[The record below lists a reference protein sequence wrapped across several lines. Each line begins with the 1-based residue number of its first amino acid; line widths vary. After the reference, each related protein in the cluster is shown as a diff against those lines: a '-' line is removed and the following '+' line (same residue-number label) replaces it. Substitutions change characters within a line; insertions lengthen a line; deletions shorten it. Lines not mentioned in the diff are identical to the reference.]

1 MGGSLCLALILG
13 ACGVLPA
20 STADK
25 KRDQAVVDSSVVQS
39 LQRQIKEREKRIA
52 ELEAQLD
59 ALKVIDQDM
68 EQRRKSSRSPAT
80 LTPAATDQFP

>member
-1 MGGSLCLALILG
+1 MALILD
-13 ACGVLPA
+13 ACGMLPA
-20 STADK
+20 GTVDK
-25 KRDQAVVDSSVVQS
+25 KRDPAVVDSSVVQS

-68 EQRRKSSRSPAT
+68 EKRRQSSRPPAT
-80 LTPAATDQFP
+80 LTPIE